1 MRHDKK
7 NIINSL
13 RFVSIFLFILFAV
26 SGSMVFVEVSKIDSD
41 FDGKIDQV
49 EHFVGDKTLVKAE
62 FDADKKGEMDQ
73 IQHYSEQGKLKKIEK
88 DS

>member
-41 FDGKIDQV
+41 FDGKID
-49 EHFVGDKTLVKAE
+49 
-62 FDADKKGEMDQ
+62 
-73 IQHYSEQGKLKKIEK
+73 
-88 DS
+88 